1 MKVGYISSSCSVTTQ
16 RDQTPAEVQVLYGAA
31 VIISRALTTQT
42 KTLNQSP
49 SPPSSLSPFVSVTFF
64 HFEISTVSNLLLS
77 FLPLHPLIFSS
88 PFLLLSQLHPSCSPT
103 ETSTAP
109 DPPPLNRAAFTAT
122 STSQRPTLAVRL
134 GAER

>member
-49 SPPSSLSPFVSVTFF
+49 SLLLLSPFVSVTFF